1 MVFYRNIIYLNHHIQ
16 MKNKESYGCKVIMKA
31 NVSLGLVLILIGVI
45 MVAFSFYEAYVAYQ
59 NYKPVVPA
67 GGSNLAEAVSN
78 ASFELINL
86 AARLAFV
93 GIMVWAGSVILKY
106 GVSLI
111 QGPPVKV
118 EKK

>member
-1 MVFYRNIIYLNHHIQ
+1 MAKTGLAI
-16 MKNKESYGCKVIMKA
+16 
-31 NVSLGLVLILIGVI
+31 GLVLILIGVA
-45 MVAFSFYEAYVAYQ
+45 MVGFSFYEAYRAYL
-59 NYKPVVPA
+59 NYKPVVPQ

-93 GIMVWAGSVILKY
+93 GIMVWAGSVMLKY
-106 GVSLI
+106 GVGLVRS
-111 QGPPVKV
+111 PPESQEK